1 MFDKKFSSNK
11 DNKNVNK
18 SSNKEEVDAKK
29 LPKEKYNKSN
39 LI

>member
-11 DNKNVNK
+11 DTKNVNK
-18 SSNKEEVDAKK
+18 SSNKEEADAKT

>member
-18 SSNKEEVDAKK
+18 SSNKEEADAKA